1 MADQQQTQFY
11 IVDGAMLPEVFRKV
25 TEAKSLLE
33 RGEASTVAE
42 AVAQVGISR
51 SAFYKYKG
59 AVSPFRNM
67 KVGRIITYHI
77 VLRDKMGSLSELLTI
92 FTNSGANILTI
103 NQSIPINGTAIV
115 AISAEIQDMNQ
126 TNEALMSAVR
136 QTPGVIKI
144 EVLAG

>member
-42 AVAQVGISR
+42 AVAKVGISR

-77 VLRDKMGSLSELLTI
+77 VLRDKMGSLSELLAI
-92 FTNSGANILTI
+92 FTNSGANSDHQPEHSHQRHRCGGDLC
-103 NQSIPINGTAIV
+103 G
-115 AISAEIQDMNQ
+115 D
-126 TNEALMSAVR
+126 
-136 QTPGVIKI
+136 PGY
-144 EVLAG
+144 EPDQRSPDECRAADPRCHQN